1 MDLMEHDLSVEQW
14 SALKAAWGGC
24 AYCGEPDES
33 PQRDCVLA
41 ISRGGRYTLDNIAPA
56 CRSCNASKCNSEV
69 TLWLR
74 RKGYD
79 EKALPPAPRGDRYRD
94 EGAVLGAVVTTPH
107 ELRRSSTS

>member
-41 ISRGGRYTLDNIAPA
+41 ISCAT
-56 CRSCNASKCNSEV
+56 
-69 TLWLR
+69 R
-74 RKGYD
+74 R
-79 EKALPPAPRGDRYRD
+79 
-94 EGAVLGAVVTTPH
+94 
-107 ELRRSSTS
+107 